1 MPLCCYSRGEVYVL
15 FPRNEK
21 SDTKE
26 KTINCLVF
34 RYVCFVC
41 FLFIYFLEE
50 SVKITKHY
58 TLLIVKTT
66 KIKTS
71 LLETKQFVEAW
82 EAVSKTKLRSL
93 IIVSCS
99 ALSQDTTT
107 RKFAVFV
114 FCFGYDGMLIDRPKM
129 AYTPTKKPSGLYS
142 S

>member
-82 EAVSKTKLRSL
+82 EAVSKTKLRFANNC
-93 IIVSCS
+93 VSKC
-99 ALSQDTTT
+99 
-107 RKFAVFV
+107 AVTGYNNKKICTFCV
-114 FCFGYDGMLIDRPKM
+114 FFLVMMVCYRD
-129 AYTPTKKPSGLYS
+129 
-142 S
+142 